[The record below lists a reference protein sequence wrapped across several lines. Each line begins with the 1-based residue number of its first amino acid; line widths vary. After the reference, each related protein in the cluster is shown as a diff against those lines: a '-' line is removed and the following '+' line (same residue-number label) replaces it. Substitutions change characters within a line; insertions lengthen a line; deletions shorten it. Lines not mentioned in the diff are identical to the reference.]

1 MRGMTLVLFLATS
14 VLAANLQGSIDR
26 EKLEAI
32 RKMSPAER
40 DQLKARLQEL
50 KKLPA
55 EERERL
61 KQNLEKI
68 KSMPVEEVK
77 KLREREKKLS
87 PDEQKEFGELAMG
100 FFKWAHR
107 NGTVQ
112 GFPRGMFFQ
121 WLKVE
126 RPEKMNEI
134 REMGLQIRE
143 QGESVVPRV
152 NEFIKL
158 SYEFRDVLQ
167 ARTEQHVQRHKCVPY
182 EEMHALRD
190 AAFRDFWPRWQEV
203 TRSCPARRANPGPVP
218 PRPIDG
224 PRK

>member
-1 MRGMTLVLFLATS
+1 MKGMTFVLFLATN

-32 RKMSPAER
+32 RRMSPEER
-40 DQLKARLQEL
+40 AQLKARLEEL
-50 KKLPA
+50 KKLPV

-68 KSMPVEEVK
+68 KSMPLEEVK
-77 KLREREKKLS
+77 KLKEREKKLS
-87 PDEQKEFGELAMG
+87 PEEHREFAELAMG

-112 GFPRGMFFQ
+112 GFPRPLFFQ
-121 WLKVE
+121 WLKSE
-126 RPEKMNEI
+126 RPDKMKEI

-143 QGESVVPRV
+143 EGEAGVPRV

-158 SYEFRDVLQ
+158 SYEFKDVVLG
-167 ARTEQHVQRHKCVPY
+167 RLEQHVQRHKCVPY

-190 AAFRDFWPRWQEV
+190 APPREFWPRWQEA

-218 PRPIDG
+218 PRPLDA